1 MLSKR
6 LYIPIGILIIAICA
20 VGLLSLRSDVPKEPV
35 VTYKVV
41 TPVKRSVTQVTQMD
55 TTTGNT
61 ADETVESKK
70 KRRPEKEK
78 RAEAKAE
85 RRKAKH
91 LNSTFIEKNDA
102 YKAQEA
108 ERLALEAERLAL
120 EAESEELLTWSKE
133 FQDRFFTDAG
143 EVLFAADLSES
154 EFLEKYPTVE
164 DRINIA
170 LELLK
175 FEDYRE
181 EVVKRFEEEA
191 SPKLRQTIYK
201 ELENAGYL
209 EEYKRIFLQPSSI
222 PEYVAEF
229 IQANLDEETKTGR
242 LSQ

>member
-181 EVVKRFEEEA
+181 EVVKRFEGA
-191 SPKLRQTIYK
+191 SPKVRQLIYQ
-201 ELENAGYL
+201 ELENIGYL
-209 EEYKRIFLQPSSI
+209 DEYKRIFLQPSPI

-229 IQANLDEETKTGR
+229 IQANLDEEAKTGGI
-242 LSQ
+242 SQ